1 MARETMEFDVVV
13 VGGGPSGLAT
23 ALRLRQRAKAMG
35 GDISV
40 CLIEKGA
47 EIGAHILSGAVFD
60 PRALDE
66 LVPDWAE
73 RGAPVATPVVEDRFY
88 FLGESSARRVPGWLL
103 PECFHNAGN
112 HVISL
117 GNLCRWLAGE
127 AEAQGVDIYPGFA
140 AAEVLFDEAGRVVGV
155 ATGDMGLRRDG
166 TPGPAHQP
174 GMALLGR
181 YTVFAEGCRGHLGKG
196 LEARFGLRQGV
207 DPQVYGLGL
216 KELWDVPAERHVPG
230 LVLHT
235 AGWPLQPDTYG
246 GGFLYH
252 QADRQVAVG
261 FVVGLGYANP
271 YLSPYEEFQR
281 FKTHPQIREYLAGG
295 RRVAYGARALAAGGL
310 QSLPRLVFP
319 GGLLVGDDA
328 GFLNAARI
336 KGCHAALKSGML
348 AADALADAL
357 AAGRRH
363 DELEAYPEAFR
374 QSWLHEELYRARNF
388 KPLLARGL
396 KWGSLLFGIDQK
408 IFAGRAPWTLH
419 HHQADHARTRPA
431 AACVPIT
438 YPRPDG
444 VVSFDRLSS
453 VFLSGTRHE
462 DDQPCHLQL
471 KDPALPVS
479 LNLARYDAPEQRYCP
494 AGVYE
499 IVETPEGPRLH
510 INAQN
515 CLHCK
520 TCDIKDPAQNIEWVA
535 PQGGE
540 GPAYPNF

>member
-1 MARETMEFDVVV
+1 MAREAMEFDVVV

-23 ALRLRQRAKAMG
+23 ALRLKQRAAAAG
-35 GDISV
+35 DDISV

-60 PRALDE
+60 PRALEE
-66 LVPDWAE
+66 LVPDWAS

-88 FLGESSARRVPGWLL
+88 FLGESSAWRVPGWLL

-127 AEAQGVDIYPGFA
+127 AEALGVDIYPGFA
-140 AAEVLFDEAGRVVGV
+140 AAEVLFDAEGRVIGV

-166 TPGPAHQP
+166 TPGSAHQP
-174 GMALLGR
+174 GMELLAR

-216 KELWDVPAERHVPG
+216 KELWEIPAERHVPG

-261 FVVGLGYANP
+261 FVVGLGYTNP

-295 RRVAYGARALAAGGL
+295 RRLAYGARALAAGGL

-374 QSWLHEELYRARNF
+374 QSWLHEELHRARNF

-408 IFAGRAPWTLH
+408 VFAGRAPWTLH
-419 HHQADHARTRPA
+419 HHQADHARTLPA
-431 AACVPIT
+431 AACAPIA

-453 VFLSGTRHE
+453 VFLSGTHHE

-471 KDPALPVS
+471 KDPELPVR

-499 IVETPEGPRLH
+499 IVEAPEGPRLH

>member
-35 GDISV
+35 SDISV

-47 EIGAHILSGAVFD
+47 EIGAHVLSGAVFD

-166 TPGPAHQP
+166 TPGPTHQP

-328 GFLNAARI
+328 DFLNAARI

-419 HHQADHARTRPA
+419 HHQADHARTLPA
-431 AACVPIT
+431 AACVPIA

>member
-166 TPGPAHQP
+166 TPGPTHQP

-281 FKTHPQIREYLAGG
+281 FKTHPQIREHLAGG

-408 IFAGRAPWTLH
+408 VFGGRAPWTLH
-419 HHQADHARTRPA
+419 HHQADHARTLPA
-431 AACVPIT
+431 AACVPIA

-462 DDQPCHLQL
+462 DEQPCHLHL

-499 IVETPEGPRLH
+499 IVEAPEGPRLH

>member
-419 HHQADHARTRPA
+419 HHQADHARTLPA

-499 IVETPEGPRLH
+499 IVEAPEGPRLH